1 MNTKVVL
8 KRRVHDGREKSSDPV
23 HTQCRQG
30 TDLQNT
36 VSDAYASDP
45 WQDTESGEKKK
56 RRSAYFWSSLDD
68 APDYSVV
75 RF

>member
-1 MNTKVVL
+1 MEQIIAPGDCMNTKVVL

-45 WQDTESGEKKK
+45 
-56 RRSAYFWSSLDD
+56 
-68 APDYSVV
+68 
-75 RF
+75 